1 MKKYYVYDTTLRDGA
16 QREGIS
22 FSVSDKI
29 EIVQLLDAL
38 GIDYIEGGWPGSNP
52 KDIEFF
58 DRLKDLSLKH
68 AKVSAFGSTRHA
80 NKDVEADDN
89 VKALLEAKTPVVTIV
104 GKSWDFHVTQA
115 LGTTLEENLHMIA
128 DTVAY
133 LKAKGLEVIYDAEHF
148 FDGFFNNPDYALQTI
163 RVAAD
168 NGADTVVLCDT
179 NGGTLP
185 LDVKKVIEAVKKE
198 IDVPL
203 GIHAHND
210 CGMGDANSIIA
221 LQSGAVHVQGTINGY
236 GERCGNADLCCI
248 IPNMYFKLNIK
259 KFKPQLKE
267 LTRISK
273 VVAEL
278 ANMIPLDGQPYVG
291 RNAFT
296 HKGGIHV
303 DAVVKHARTY
313 EHANPEEVG
322 NKRRI
327 LVSELSGKSSI
338 LSKARDDEIQLIKN
352 YPEAREVLQA
362 IKKMEH
368 EGYQFEGAEGS
379 FELLIWKTLKT
390 YNPLFKLEG
399 FRVILDK
406 ERRGNDLYIE
416 ATVKLKVGERSVH
429 TVAEGNGPVNALD
442 NALRKALE
450 EIYPEIKNIKLV
462 DYKVRVL
469 DGKDGTG
476 AKVRVLITSQNGNK
490 RWGTVG
496 VSENLIEA
504 SWVALVDSIEYGLLC
519 KRNPA
524 VDDYKKAISDITWE
538 EEYIDKNEH
547 LLDNSGKF

>member
-148 FDGFFNNPDYALQTI
+148 FDGFFNNHDYALQTV

-185 LDVKKVIEAVKKE
+185 LDIKKVIKAVKKE

-221 LQSGAVHVQGTINGY
+221 LQSGLSMFR
-236 GERCGNADLCCI
+236 ER
-248 IPNMYFKLNIK
+248 
-259 KFKPQLKE
+259 
-267 LTRISK
+267 
-273 VVAEL
+273 
-278 ANMIPLDGQPYVG
+278 
-291 RNAFT
+291 
-296 HKGGIHV
+296 
-303 DAVVKHARTY
+303 
-313 EHANPEEVG
+313 
-322 NKRRI
+322 
-327 LVSELSGKSSI
+327 
-338 LSKARDDEIQLIKN
+338 
-352 YPEAREVLQA
+352 
-362 IKKMEH
+362 
-368 EGYQFEGAEGS
+368 
-379 FELLIWKTLKT
+379 
-390 YNPLFKLEG
+390 
-399 FRVILDK
+399 
-406 ERRGNDLYIE
+406 
-416 ATVKLKVGERSVH
+416 
-429 TVAEGNGPVNALD
+429 
-442 NALRKALE
+442 
-450 EIYPEIKNIKLV
+450 
-462 DYKVRVL
+462 
-469 DGKDGTG
+469 
-476 AKVRVLITSQNGNK
+476 
-490 RWGTVG
+490 
-496 VSENLIEA
+496 
-504 SWVALVDSIEYGLLC
+504 
-519 KRNPA
+519 
-524 VDDYKKAISDITWE
+524 
-538 EEYIDKNEH
+538 
-547 LLDNSGKF
+547 